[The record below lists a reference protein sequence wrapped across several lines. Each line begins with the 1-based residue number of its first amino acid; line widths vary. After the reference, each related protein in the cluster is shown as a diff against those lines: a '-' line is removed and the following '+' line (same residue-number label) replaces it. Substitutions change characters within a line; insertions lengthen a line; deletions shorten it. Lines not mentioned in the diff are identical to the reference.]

1 MPIICIFGPDGSG
14 KTTLAKAL
22 ARKLEDHSFDVRISW
37 MRGTH
42 TLASLLARFMS
53 RFTLFRGSEN
63 PYYGISIPYSARRV
77 WQLIEFISALPIL
90 LLRFMLP
97 SLLGYTVIAERYVPD
112 FLVWVSLTTRD
123 RDYLKRLEARFMLAQ
138 SIKADVRFY
147 VSASEAELAKRRGG
161 KVDQKFLSRQLKV
174 YDEVAKLV
182 RAYHIDTTE
191 RSIKETLNELLSL
204 AQPLITTT

>member
-1 MPIICIFGPDGSG
+1 
-14 KTTLAKAL
+14 
-22 ARKLEDHSFDVRISW
+22 
-37 MRGTH
+37 
-42 TLASLLARFMS
+42 
-53 RFTLFRGSEN
+53 
-63 PYYGISIPYSARRV
+63 
-77 WQLIEFISALPIL
+77 
-90 LLRFMLP
+90 
-97 SLLGYTVIAERYVPD
+97 
-112 FLVWVSLTTRD
+112 
-123 RDYLKRLEARFMLAQ
+123 
-138 SIKADVRFY
+138 